1 MTGTEVRKV
10 QAGRGHLFLH
20 LPLLYCRAL
29 GIEKGDYVAVELWPK
44 HMVIRP
50 LDLHAAIT
58 GRNSRR
64 DNQEER

>member
-1 MTGTEVRKV
+1 MTGTEVRKI

-44 HMVIRP
+44 HMTIRP
-50 LDLHAAIT
+50 LNLHAAIA
-58 GRNSRR
+58 GRNSKQ
-64 DNQEER
+64 DNQEGR